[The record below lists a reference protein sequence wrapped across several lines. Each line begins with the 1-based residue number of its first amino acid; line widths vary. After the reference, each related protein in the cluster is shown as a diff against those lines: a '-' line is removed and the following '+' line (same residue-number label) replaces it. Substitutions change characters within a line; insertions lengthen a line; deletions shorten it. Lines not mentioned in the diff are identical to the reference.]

1 MTYSW
6 NLEGRAWSEEPGWRL
21 QGQVGTDFPPPREV
35 GRTFPAERIEET
47 EGVTSPGG
55 ELTEWRTDYKG
66 GRAESRS

>member
-1 MTYSW
+1 M
-6 NLEGRAWSEEPGWRL
+6 
-21 QGQVGTDFPPPREV
+21 REV
-35 GRTFPAERIEET
+35 GRTFSAERSEET